1 MRTLLIA
8 TASLLAIAASS
19 VSADDNDRIRARL
32 TGYQEVPAVSTP
44 AAGRFVANVAADG
57 SYFDYELTYSGLQ
70 GVITQSHIH
79 FAQKSVNGPVV
90 IWLCRTTTNP
100 GPAAPIQAPDCLLNV
115 AGQAG
120 ELSVSGRI
128 TAANVLATPA
138 PPAGGQQLAAGE
150 LAEALAAMR
159 AGVAYVNVHTTL
171 SAGGEIRGQ
180 TRGRGMRKEDE
191 RDGHDGDHKH

>member
-1 MRTLLIA
+1 MKTYLVVA
-8 TASLLAIAASS
+8 ASLLGVAASG
-19 VSADDNDRIRARL
+19 VMADGKDRIRARL
-32 TGYQEVPAVSTP
+32 TGYNEVPAVSTV
-44 AAGRFVANVAADG
+44 ASGRFVADVAADG
-57 SYFDYELTYSGLQ
+57 SYFDYELTYGGLQ

-79 FAQKSVNGPVV
+79 FAQKSVNGPIV

-100 GPAAPIQAPDCLLNV
+100 GPAAPIQAPDCQVNT

-120 ELSVSGRI
+120 EFSVSGRI
-128 TAANVLATPA
+128 TAANVLGTPVA
-138 PPAGGQQLAAGE
+138 PTGGQQLAATE

-171 SAGGEIRGQ
+171 SPGGEIRGQ

-191 RDGHDGDHKH
+191 RDGGDDHKH

>member
-8 TASLLAIAASS
+8 AATLLGIAASS
-19 VSADDNDRIRARL
+19 ASADGKDRIRAKL

-44 AAGRFVANVAADG
+44 ASGRFVADVAPDG
-57 SYFDYELTYSGLQ
+57 SYFDYELTYRGLQ

-90 IWLCRTTTNP
+90 IWLCRTATNP
-100 GPAAPIQAPDCLLNV
+100 GPAAPNQSADCAMNGP
-115 AGQAG
+115 GQAG
-120 ELSVSGRI
+120 EFSVSGRI

-138 PPAGGQQLAAGE
+138 PPTGGQQLAVGE

-171 SAGGEIRGQ
+171 SPGGEIRGQ

>member
-19 VSADDNDRIRARL
+19 VSADDLDRIRARL

-44 AAGRFVANVAADG
+44 AAGRFVATVAADG
-57 SYFDYELTYSGLQ
+57 SYVDYELTYSGLQ

-79 FAQKSVNGPVV
+79 FAQKSVNGPII
-90 IWLCRTTTNP
+90 IWLCGTTALP
-100 GPAAPIQAPDCLLNV
+100 GPTGTPVCPINV
-115 AGQAG
+115 AGQTA

-128 TAANVLATPA
+128 LAANVLASPTTA
-138 PPAGGQQLAAGE
+138 QLPAGALD
-150 LAEALAAMR
+150 EALAAMR
-159 AGVAYVNVHTTL
+159 AGAAYANVHT
-171 SAGGEIRGQ
+171 SVSPGGEIRGQ

-191 RDGHDGDHKH
+191 RGGGDHDGDHKH